1 MIKLNRVRN
10 AAIFLTAIFACVFYS
25 FIREPVYKTFTEY
38 SYRKQGY
45 SGDNQYKVSYKIQSK
60 EIVNNSDNKK
70 DKYLSLFFTAL
81 ILFPSYL
88 GIKNLLLFL
97 KGDQDES

>member
-1 MIKLNRVRN
+1 VRN

-25 FIREPVYKTFTEY
+25 FIREPVYETRTDY
-38 SYRKQGY
+38 YYNWRYRSVVNQ
-45 SGDNQYKVSYKIQSK
+45 DNPKNRIERKDSTI
-60 EIVNNSDNKK
+60 EIKNENEDKK

-88 GIKNLLLFL
+88 GIKNLLLYL
-97 KGDQDES
+97 KEDKT